1 MPMSSKNYPPNILEQ
16 ASTAL
21 AACKQID
28 PALTIGSLTQ
38 DTFGAL
44 ITAAQASQAQITQL
58 ELQLLELRNQ
68 RDNQLTQLWD
78 TTKRV
83 RATVR
88 GVYGDDSSEY
98 SIVGGTRLSERK
110 RAARRAVT
118 PPAPPLT

>member
-1 MPMSSKNYPPNILEQ
+1 MSSKNYPPNILEQ